1 MCELLVMRLR
11 VYGIKFDK
19 VPTCGNET
27 IYVSFYI
34 NRNIPVLLFIFVEH
48 FDMIDAVE
56 HDEFNLLV
64 LDDVLYD
71 DVVCLAD

>member
-1 MCELLVMRLR
+1 M
-11 VYGIKFDK
+11 KFL
-19 VPTCGNET
+19 PAATRQFM
-27 IYVSFYI
+27 YLFYI

-64 LDDVLYD
+64 LNDVLYD